1 MAHRN
6 QIKTLPATSSLLDA
20 AMALSTS
27 LSSMAK
33 AVVESTHKSSN
44 TSSMIWAFL
53 FIFTSSNG

>member
-44 TSSMIWAFL
+44 TISMI
-53 FIFTSSNG
+53 